1 MMPPSELPVPRFS
14 LAERDRRWSTVRAKM
29 AAEGVDALVCVYHTG
44 HHNHWQGDLQY
55 LSQIGGNNV
64 DASLVFPLD
73 GEPTGFPINPF
84 YEGPAAR
91 DWMSDFRPTRRAWGD
106 MIGERLLELKLER
119 GTIAISGLRDHLRAP
134 EGIVPSGTL
143 DRIRELLPQAKIV
156 NGTWIC
162 QEARMMKSA
171 EEVVF
176 LDKSIELIERSVDA
190 MYRTARPGVR
200 ESEVYA
206 WMLWEQVANGGD
218 MPTLLSW
225 LSGPWGRVSQ
235 RLLQATTRL
244 LEKDDMI
251 FNEIESRYGGYCAQ
265 QVQPMCVGQA
275 PKDVIEMFNWQ
286 GEAFEAVREIMK
298 PGTTF
303 DELLEAAKIVGK
315 KSDVYESSLTLH
327 GRGLGEDWPLLMG
340 RYSPEVGRMQ
350 LQERQTFI
358 MKPTVRKKDA
368 EFRGEGIVWG
378 DTIEVT
384 RAGGRRLGR
393 RPRAFLQLDDV

>member
-14 LAERDRRWSTVRAKM
+14 LAERDRRWSVVRKKM
-29 AAEGVDALVCVYHTG
+29 ADEGVDALVCVYHTG
-44 HHNHWQGDLQY
+44 HHNHWQGDVQY

-64 DASLVFPLD
+64 DASLVFPVD
-73 GEPTGFPINPF
+73 GEPTAFPINPF

-91 DWMSDFRPTRRAWGD
+91 DWMTDFRPTRRAWGE
-106 MIGERLLELKLER
+106 MIADRLLELKLER

-143 DRIRELLPQAKIV
+143 DKIRERLPQAKIV

-162 QEARMMKSA
+162 QDSRMRKSA
-171 EEVVF
+171 EEVTF
-176 LDKSIELIERSVDA
+176 LDRSIELIERSVDA

-225 LSGPWGRVSQ
+225 LSGPWGGVSQ
-235 RLLQATTRL
+235 RLLQATPRL
-244 LEKDDMI
+244 LRKNDMI
-251 FNEIESRYGGYCAQ
+251 FNEIEARYGGYCAQ

-275 PKDVIEMFNWQ
+275 PEDVLEMFDWQ

-303 DELLEAAKIVGK
+303 DELLDAAQIVGR
-315 KSDVYESSLTLH
+315 KSDTYESSLTLH

-340 RYSPEVGRMQ
+340 RYSPEIGRMPIE
-350 LQERQTFI
+350 ERMVFI

-384 RAGGRRLGR
+384 PSGGRRMGK
-393 RPRAFLQLDDV
+393 RPRAFLQLEDV